1 MFENLNLIFTIL
13 SVVASAGVAWGITK
27 TQIKHMQAQIDAVQ
41 KTHTRDH
48 DLLVKLD
55 TKIDMLLDNRYKGAK
70 K

>member
-1 MFENLNLIFTIL
+1 MLENWNLIFTIL

-27 TQIKHMQAQIDAVQ
+27 AKINHIEEKVDAVQ

-55 TKIDMLLDNRYKGAK
+55 TKIDMLLDNRYKGVK